1 MASHR
6 CANFCF
12 RTVAWRSGSWNAMP
26 GKARVPLLAPPLS
39 PSLCN
44 LCPAHGGLSR
54 KAVRPPSLAEWTSE
68 RNPVWKFQPNFLT
81 NKAGAQN
88 YFQTPLYLCFLLLF
102 RYPRGAQPQSACGKW
117 QHGPILRTSG
127 AATCTVRPSNASAR
141 AFCPFHACASF
152 VLRLKEVVVD
162 HAFFDALCREPAV
175 APEVKSLIGT
185 LSSNP
190 KLLTAVIEAGCHCAM
205 HARMHVWPIL
215 YSVI

>member
-1 MASHR
+1 
-6 CANFCF
+6 
-12 RTVAWRSGSWNAMP
+12 MP

-102 RYPRGAQPQSACGKW
+102 RYPRGAQPQSACGEW
-117 QHGPILRTSG
+117 QHGPILRASG
-127 AATCTVRPSNASAR
+127 AAACTVRPSNASAK
-141 AFCPFHACASF
+141 AFCPKPFSVPCMCLFCSKAEGGCGRPRLLRCALPGAGRGS
-152 VLRLKEVVVD
+152 RSPR
-162 HAFFDALCREPAV
+162 AGLCPPADQLQ
-175 APEVKSLIGT
+175 A
-185 LSSNP
+185 
-190 KLLTAVIEAGCHCAM
+190 ADRRDEAGCHCAV
-205 HARMHVWPIL
+205 HARMHV
-215 YSVI
+215 